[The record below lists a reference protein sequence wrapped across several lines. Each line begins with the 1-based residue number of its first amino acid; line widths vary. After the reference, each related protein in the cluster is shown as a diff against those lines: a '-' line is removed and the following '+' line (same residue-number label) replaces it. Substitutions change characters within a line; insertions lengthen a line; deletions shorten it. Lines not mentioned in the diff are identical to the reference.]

1 MSQSTQFVAFS
12 GGKDST
18 AMVERMA
25 ELGEDF
31 TCLFT
36 PTGNELPDLSEHI
49 AVTMKRIQRPLVI
62 PENKSLEAWIH
73 FHNALPNFRMRWCT
87 RQIKIEP
94 CIHVLMQHPGSTLCV
109 GLRADEEE
117 REGLYGPYATYRY
130 PLREW
135 GWGLG
140 ETWRYLRGKNI
151 SIPKRTDCAWCYD
164 QRLNEW
170 YELWRT
176 HPEVYAKGED
186 YEAQTGHTFRSA
198 QRDTWPA
205 KLQDLRVKFEAGY
218 KPRGVDD
225 QFTLDFAPE
234 TEKCRVC
241 RL

>member
-1 MSQSTQFVAFS
+1 MTQFVAFS

-25 ELGEDF
+25 ELGEEF

-36 PTGNELPDLSEHI
+36 PTGNELPDLRAHI
-49 AVTMKRIQRPLVI
+49 DGVIENIQRPLVVLS
-62 PENKSLEAWIH
+62 ELTLEGQITKY
-73 FHNALPNFRMRWCT
+73 NALPSWRMRWCT
-87 RQIKIEP
+87 REIKIVP
-94 CIHVLMQHPGSTLCV
+94 CIAHLVQHPGSTLCV

-135 GWGLG
+135 GWGLR
-140 ETWRYLRGKNI
+140 EVWQYLRSKGR
-151 SIPKRTDCAWCYD
+151 SIPRRTDCAWCYD

-170 YELWRT
+170 FDLWRT
-176 HPEVYAKGED
+176 YPEIYARGEA

-198 QRDTWPA
+198 QRDSWPA
-205 KLQDLRVKFEAGY
+205 ALKELREKFEAGHR
-218 KPRGVDD
+218 PRGADD
-225 QFTLDFAPE
+225 QLALEFMPE
-234 TEKCRVC
+234 TAKCRVC